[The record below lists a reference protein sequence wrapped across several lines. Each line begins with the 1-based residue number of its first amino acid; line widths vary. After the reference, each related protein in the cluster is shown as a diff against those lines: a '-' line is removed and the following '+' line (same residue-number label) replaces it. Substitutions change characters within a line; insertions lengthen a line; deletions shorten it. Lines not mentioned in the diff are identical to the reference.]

1 MLDISGLEVH
11 PLDVAGACLKRH
23 SGSGLGEHSDTTHVL
38 VCLQNYTSTLF
49 SPHLCAGFLF
59 SSSFLLPSL
68 PSTITSIE
76 QTYTDVPTMFSLSN

>member
-49 SPHLCAGFLF
+49 FPTSLCRVLVFK
-59 SSSFLLPSL
+59 LLPPPKSAVHN
-68 PSTITSIE
+68 
-76 QTYTDVPTMFSLSN
+76 YFY